1 MPTQQLL
8 NGLSGNLQSSTS
20 WTQQQALELIQRNVI
35 QALDGLDDEEKQRF
49 VNLQRQALA
58 ALTAVETEKER
69 VVSAF
74 KTKGLAQLRDR
85 IGGRDPEQYRF
96 ETTYLEKVEQPL
108 PWERRTGSHIRVP
121 RRSDMDLRHIEHV
134 KSLSL
139 WEAACVNFGFT
150 AYARTD
156 SGYTLIDASRVV
168 GPDGDRSLS
177 AREFIGIARELD
189 LGHQLHVTIRATL
202 GEHGT
207 LRQLMND
214 AAQALLQ
221 FDVLDAWRNRAH
233 NGLTRT
239 MYERLRASID
249 GSGTQL
255 SIESLSLTSG
265 VTPIVSVPFVA
276 WESYIPVPL
285 MLIKIASLGV
295 LSYFPFRPGGA
306 FRYHDDARSAE
317 ADFRQQLLD
326 SHQQG
331 DLGWFSR
338 QLPLVGLSAFQS
350 LLTQEKRPEGMN
362 WLAGTLYDGFHN
374 AFPERTLNDIR
385 FATDPHAGPAET
397 LRQALAYRQLQRCQA
412 DMDTLASSRSEADW
426 QAVKDAAAAIASEV
440 LQLLL
445 TPLPGGVT
453 GMNRIMQLAVLGS
466 MTYSVSVGLN
476 EAAKGDASGFAS
488 TLTDVADLAISG
500 RLINVA
506 GKAHRQRMLEHL
518 QRLGNPRKV
527 TRPDGVDELW
537 KADPGPYA
545 HDRQY
550 LLDGKNAD
558 ALGVFTVHGKQYVKL
573 HHEGQTLV
581 AEVSHEVPSLRYVL
595 KNGRSSYKPP
605 IVFEPA
611 LQAWTFDL
619 HNAHT
624 LSDIQLLQRM
634 LPNGSSIIHQLDL
647 ERMLRSTATTR
658 TTLDRVWRGEPAPL
672 NLIEGVRR
680 LQADQVIQQIIE
692 RFPEAGYLP
701 PYGDSLVLC
710 LLTQLPDWPASLLLS
725 ISDPQRSVI
734 ETFGNLEHA
743 VAESK
748 TLTLIRSED
757 SGYQVEGD
765 RGQPPYR
772 AEPLLSLII
781 SLQPA
786 HSRLGLA
793 DQANASP
800 EQRIMSVRRDVAA
813 LASRE
818 RMALFAAIFS
828 YAGYEKSESLP
839 PINARRF
846 LPIQASAPLVAVT
859 PLLKKL
865 RDLNRPLSPALLER
879 LLQQHPLT
887 PRQQQAYLQ
896 EGALPS
902 HFHEELEN
910 HRIALRIDAAIDG
923 LYHPRPYNTD
933 ADQWAREFASA
944 LVRHRLKRDFVITE
958 VHAGAIATPYR
969 SSGPDD
975 RTVELRHSG
984 DGAYEA
990 YDMRNAGTIAVSPV
1004 VDSFYLAIGSVL
1016 QPHEHQALG
1025 MHSAT
1030 DALGLRHTLGDYMSS
1045 QRTPEGFVS
1054 LVNGSLAQ
1062 YEHTLPLPHALQ
1074 PDAQGIYP
1082 LEGRHYLPLF
1092 GSLYRI
1098 IYDKRSFKWRL
1109 KHPQKVGVDT
1119 PTLEHNGQ
1127 GAWRLSSENPM
1138 SWDDHSLLYR
1148 LGGDHHSFTQ
1158 DMSKNILALTDTPAH
1173 LLRQVHRCGRAAPP
1187 LLVDTCKRFR
1197 IDQEI
1202 DQFIDA
1208 MYETPIASNARPDL
1222 QLLVLSSL
1230 PEWPD
1235 SHVLQIVDD
1244 NYQVTHQY
1252 PQRSRPDDLT
1262 VKITESD
1269 IKNARLLENIIT
1281 HDDVTLALLGEL
1293 PTTHEQRLFQLI
1305 TRIVEYTDREKA
1317 QILHSLYQRSE
1328 SGGSESVRRFKA
1340 KHPDLPTSSVTA
1352 ILGHASPR
1360 ELKQLHEN
1368 NQLSLRLAEQAR
1380 LSSHDLRLNR
1390 AYEGLHVSACA
1401 NADSDRI
1408 TLHLLK
1414 LLPTWPRHV
1423 RIDIRERDE
1432 QGRLLKTAGH
1442 LVGTSRKTV
1451 AKTHRGYQAY
1461 DANSVPLGQPSNDL
1475 LRVILSTL
1483 SASEQTVL
1491 GVTDETG
1498 ITELRQQL
1506 ADIALSRRVEIKG
1519 LLDIPH
1525 LQPWMQP
1532 AMGLE
1537 RSFLVY
1543 PLWSR
1548 FWPFNGPRP
1557 PDLVAKVQEIY
1568 PRFTRDDARQLIQSL
1583 NLSEPAV
1590 LIELERRKAEYQA
1603 MDLELLRWSETVLDQ
1618 DNVIDD
1624 PAGQRQAR
1632 RRYIADQLR
1641 QAWRRDNRAV
1651 YIAGLFHVYSLEL
1664 QLDDGGLPPASFIT
1678 GTSGFSH
1685 IEHLR
1690 ISGNAFP
1697 SSAVEFLA
1705 KFNQLKALHLDCRMT
1720 ELPSAITDM
1729 TSLTYLDLNDN
1740 DIRLTEEAVQ
1750 RLATMVNLRN
1760 VDFSDNPDLALA
1772 PDVSQMTQLR
1782 ILHLGN
1788 TGITQWPRGASAL
1801 PYLMELHLQENQIS
1815 TIPEEVFT
1823 NHWLQ
1828 AANRNTLLH
1837 ENPLSA
1843 PTLAS
1848 IEAYRLDTGIRLGG
1862 QLRTPRHT
1870 AVAVD
1875 DLSQWLMGVPLQ
1887 DVPARR
1893 ALWEGLKTNET
1904 ASADDVF
1911 RVLQDLTRTY
1921 AYIHGDTPR
1930 RALTHRV
1937 WTLLSAMGESRQLR
1951 DTVCLNTYGSGDCGD
1966 SVLLAFTNM
1975 ELHHRIHQAK
1985 QQPRSYMADRA
1996 LLALAKSCFYLN
2008 QLDHF
2013 ADQFILERERA
2024 NLAVDPAEV
2033 TVYLREKLAREFDLP
2048 FYPLELLY
2056 TVNDYVTDEVVNT
2069 ARNTLLR
2076 LGESPALQEWILM
2089 SEFWIE
2095 YLASSEPEPFLTIK
2109 DTMSY
2114 KVSVLEQQLPDKRSD
2129 AYLERRQSL
2138 AEEER
2143 SEHNR
2148 LVRQL
2153 TEGTQLTLQHV

>member
-20 WTQQQALELIQRNVI
+20 WTQQQALALIQRNVI
-35 QALDGLDDEEKQRF
+35 QALDGLDDEEKQHF
-49 VNLQRQALA
+49 VQLQRKALA
-58 ALTAVETEKER
+58 ALAAVETEKER
-69 VVSAF
+69 VVRTF
-74 KTKGLAQLRDR
+74 KTSGLAQLRNR
-85 IGGRDPEQYRF
+85 LGGRDPEQYRF
-96 ETTYLEKVEQPL
+96 DTTYLEKVEQPL
-108 PWERRTGSHIRVP
+108 PWERQSGSHIRVP
-121 RRSDMDLRHIEHV
+121 RRSDMDLRNIEHV

-150 AYARTD
+150 AYTRTG
-156 SGYTLIDASRVV
+156 SGYTQIDASRVI
-168 GPDGDRSLS
+168 GPDGDLSLS
-177 AREFIGIARELD
+177 AGEFIDIARELD
-189 LGHQLHVTIRATL
+189 LGHQLQLTIRATL
-202 GEHGT
+202 GEQGT
-207 LRQLMND
+207 LRQRMGE

-221 FDVLDAWRNRAH
+221 FDVVDAWRNRAH

-239 MYERLRASID
+239 MYDSLRASLD
-249 GSGTQL
+249 GSGPRL

-265 VTPIVSVPFVA
+265 ITPIVSVPFVA
-276 WESYIPVPL
+276 WENYMPVPL
-285 MLIKIASLGV
+285 MLIKVASLGV

-317 ADFRQQLLD
+317 ADFRRQLLD
-326 SHQQG
+326 SHRKG

-338 QLPLVGLSAFQS
+338 QLPLVGLSSFQS
-350 LLTQEKRPEGMN
+350 FLNQEKRPEGLN
-362 WLAGTLYDGFHN
+362 WLTGKLYDGFHN
-374 AFPERTLNDIR
+374 AFPERTLNDIH
-385 FATDPHAGPAET
+385 FYNDPHAGPSET
-397 LRQALAYRQLQRCQA
+397 LLQALTYRQLQRCQA
-412 DMDTLASSRSEADW
+412 DMDTLASTRSEADW

-453 GMNRIMQLAVLGS
+453 GMNRVMQLAVLGS

-488 TLTDVADLAISG
+488 TLTDVADMAISG
-500 RLINVA
+500 RLISVA
-506 GKAHRQRMLEHL
+506 GKAHRQRMLDHL

-550 LLDGKNAD
+550 LLDGKSAD
-558 ALGVFTVHGKQYVKL
+558 ALCVFTVQDKQYVKL
-573 HHEGQTLV
+573 HHEGQTFV
-581 AEVSHEVPSLRYVL
+581 AEVTQDLDTLRYVL

-605 IVFEPA
+605 IVFDPA

-619 HNAHT
+619 HNAHV

-634 LPNGSSIIHQLDL
+634 LPDGSSIIHQLDL
-647 ERMLRSTATTR
+647 EHMLRSTATTR

-680 LQADQVIQQIIE
+680 LQVDQVIQQIIE

-701 PYGDSLVLC
+701 PYGDSVVLC
-710 LLTQLPDWPASLLLS
+710 LLTQLPDWPSSLLLS

-734 ETFGNLEHA
+734 ETFGNLESS

-748 TLTLIRSED
+748 TLTVIRNDD

-786 HSRLGLA
+786 HSRLGRA
-793 DQANASP
+793 DQADATP
-800 EQRIMSVRRDVAA
+800 EQRIMTVRRDVAA

-818 RMALFAAIFS
+818 RMALFAAIVS
-828 YAGYEKSESLP
+828 YAGYEKSEQLP
-839 PINARRF
+839 PPNARRF
-846 LPIQASAPLVAVT
+846 LPIQASAPLMAVT

-887 PRQQQAYLQ
+887 PRQQQAYLR
-896 EGALPS
+896 EGVLPTD
-902 HFHEELEN
+902 FHEQLEN

-923 LYHPRPYNTD
+923 LYHPRAYNSD

-944 LVRHRLKRDFVITE
+944 LVRHRLQRDFVITE
-958 VHAGAIATPYR
+958 VHAGTLANPYR

-984 DGAYEA
+984 DGLYEA
-990 YDMRNAGTIAVSPV
+990 YDMRNAGTISVSPA

-1016 QPHEHQALG
+1016 HPHEHQALG

-1030 DALGLRHTLGDYMSS
+1030 DALGLRNTLGDYMSS
-1045 QRTPEGFVS
+1045 QRSPEGVVR
-1054 LVNGSLAQ
+1054 LVNGSLVQ
-1062 YEHTLPLPHALQ
+1062 YEHTLSLPPSLQ
-1074 PDAQGIYP
+1074 PDAQGIFP
-1082 LEGRHYLPLF
+1082 LEGGHYLPLF

-1098 IYDKRSFKWRL
+1098 VYDNRRFKWRL
-1109 KHPQKVGVDT
+1109 KHPQKIGVDT
-1119 PTLEHNGQ
+1119 PTLEHNGH

-1148 LGGDHHSFTQ
+1148 LGGDHHTFTQ

-1173 LLRQVHRCGRAAPP
+1173 VLRQVHRCGGAAPP

-1202 DQFIDA
+1202 NQFIEA
-1208 MYETPIASNARPDL
+1208 MYETPTAAIARPDL

-1235 SHVLQIVDD
+1235 SHVLQIVD
-1244 NYQVTHQY
+1244 NNNRVTHQY
-1252 PQRSRPDDLT
+1252 PQRSRPGDLP

-1269 IKNARLLENIIT
+1269 FKHARLLENIIAN
-1281 HDDVTLALLGEL
+1281 DDVTRALLGKL
-1293 PTTHEQRLFQLI
+1293 PAAHEQRLFQLI
-1305 TRIVEYTDREKA
+1305 TRIVDYTDREKA
-1317 QILHSLYQRSE
+1317 QILRSLYQRSE
-1328 SGGSESVRRFKA
+1328 FEGSEPVRRFKA
-1340 KHPDLPTSSVTA
+1340 KHPELPTSTVTA

-1390 AYEGLHVSACA
+1390 AYEGLYVDACA

-1408 TLHLLK
+1408 ILHLLK
-1414 LLPTWPRHV
+1414 LLPAWPSHV

-1451 AKTHRGYQAY
+1451 AKTHYGYQAY
-1461 DANSVPLGQPSNDL
+1461 NDHGEPLGRPSNGL

-1483 SASEQTVL
+1483 SASEQALL

-1498 ITELRQQL
+1498 INELRQQL
-1506 ADIALSRRVEIKG
+1506 ADIALARRVEIKS

-1525 LQPWMQP
+1525 LQPWLQP
-1532 AMGLE
+1532 AMGLD

-1548 FWPFNGPRP
+1548 FWPFNSPRP

-1568 PRFTRDDARQLIQSL
+1568 PRLTRDDARQLIQSL

-1603 MDLELLRWSETVLDQ
+1603 MDLELLRWSETMLDE
-1618 DNVIDD
+1618 DIVIDD
-1624 PAGQRQAR
+1624 PLGQRQAR

-1664 QLDDGGLPPASFIT
+1664 QLDAGGLPPASFIT
-1678 GTSGFSH
+1678 GNSGFSH

-1697 SSAVEFLA
+1697 PSGVEFLA

-1720 ELPSAITDM
+1720 ELPPAITNM
-1729 TSLTYLDLNDN
+1729 TTVTHLDLNDN

-1750 RLATMVNLRN
+1750 RLAGMVNLHEL
-1760 VDFSDNPDLALA
+1760 DFSDNPDLALA

-1782 ILHLGN
+1782 ILRLGN
-1788 TGITQWPRGASAL
+1788 TGITHWPGGASAL
-1801 PYLMELHLQENQIS
+1801 PNLAELHLQENQIS
-1815 TIPEEVFT
+1815 TIPEEVFS
-1823 NHWLQ
+1823 NPWLQ
-1828 AANRNTLLH
+1828 TANRHTFLH

-1843 PTLAS
+1843 PTLAR
-1848 IEAYRLDTGIRLGG
+1848 IEAYRLETGIRLGG

-1875 DLSQWLMGVPLQ
+1875 DLSKWLMGVTRQ

-1893 ALWEGLKTNET
+1893 ILWEGLKTNET

-1921 AYIHGDTPR
+1921 AYLHGDTSR
-1930 RALTHRV
+1930 SVLTERV
-1937 WTLLSAMGESRQLR
+1937 WTLLNAMAESKQLR

-2013 ADQFILERERA
+2013 ADHFILERERA
-2024 NLAVDPAEV
+2024 NLTVDPAEV
-2033 TVYLREKLAREFDLP
+2033 TVYLREKLAREFNLP

-2056 TVNDYVTDEVVNT
+2056 TVDDYVTDEVVNT

-2095 YLASSEPEPFLTIK
+2095 YLARSEPEPFLTIK

-2114 KVSVLEQQLPDKRSD
+2114 KVSVLDQELPDKRSD
-2129 AYLERRQSL
+2129 AYLDRRQSL